1 MEKEIME
8 LAKTRPDMA
17 CIFQVLEKKYPR
29 FTVYRTYIAC
39 YGLNQITSYCTT
51 DIRDDIIP
59 LSANDR
65 DLNKKI
71 AEAGYNPEDNVI
83 FSFFIENQPCSL

>member
-29 FTVYRTYIAC
+29 FNVYRTYIAC
-39 YGLNQITSYCTT
+39 YGLNDITSYCTT
-51 DIRDDIIP
+51 ELRDDIIP
-59 LSANDR
+59 LSANDK

-71 AEAGYNPEDNVI
+71 AELGYDPEDNVI
-83 FSFFIENQPCSL
+83 YSFLLENGPCSL